1 MIAATLAIRDQR
13 LHASAGFAQSDDGL
27 IAPTQKQGSTE
38 LRHIL
43 VNSISAGGGIVCAV
57 LSREAA

>member
-1 MIAATLAIRDQR
+1 MR
-13 LHASAGFAQSDDGL
+13 F
-27 IAPTQKQGSTE
+27 APTKELYRGE

-43 VNSISAGGGIVCAV
+43 VNSVSAGGGIVCAV